1 MLNALVRIRLL
12 YSCQTWSCTKTQM
25 NNVNATYVSFLRKM
39 VKGGYRRKENS
50 WAYVFTN
57 NDLLRM
63 AGAED
68 VHTFVCKQQVKFV
81 KKVKH
86 RGTSHEFIFSGKLYP
101 LFGMKF
107 SMISCRVG
115 CLGAE
120 SAIMCGVP

>member
-1 MLNALVRIRLL
+1 
-12 YSCQTWSCTKTQM
+12 
-25 NNVNATYVSFLRKM
+25 M

-81 KKVKH
+81 MKVIRKGNESMQKRLLFNDNDATK
-86 RGTSHEFIFSGKLYP
+86 RGPKTNLMSSVLNTTGETIERL
-101 LFGMKF
+101 
-107 SMISCRVG
+107 C
-115 CLGAE
+115 AN
-120 SAIMCGVP
+120 AWQ

>member
-1 MLNALVRIRLL
+1 M
-12 YSCQTWSCTKTQM
+12 SCTKTQM

-81 KKVKH
+81 MKVIRKGNESMQKRLLFNDNDATK
-86 RGTSHEFIFSGKLYP
+86 RGPKANLMSSVLNSTGETIERL
-101 LFGMKF
+101 
-107 SMISCRVG
+107 C
-115 CLGAE
+115 AN
-120 SAIMCGVP
+120 AWQ